1 MPGHADLISM
11 ALRPVCSRALVC
23 DSRVALS
30 AARTPRAAPVQAGRQ
45 RAFELATGPGTSP
58 QVGRCGS
65 NRSTLAIQLPT
76 SLYLRCINPLL
87 SSKAIVGAQ
96 ALLPTGRK
104 VQQAPSSAAMHAQA
118 QQAQIRL
125 PGAESPIMQEVQQA
139 PSLAAMHAQA
149 QQAQNRLPGAES
161 PIVQEMDYAPY
172 CEQLAMAGLWQ
183 ASAAAGNMEASY
195 EGITGLNPGECAREL
210 EDRLPRWPDPTV
222 GGLVRCVDYV
232 GTAVFSM
239 TGTLTAAGAGMD
251 ILGGCVV
258 GTITAV
264 GGGTIRD
271 FLIARDENGRPKR
284 AFWMDE
290 PEYLYI
296 AVLSSLATYLLW
308 NEYAKAF
315 GLDESDQWIF
325 WLDSLGI
332 GGFCVIGA
340 MHGIRANLPWMV
352 CAICGMFTA
361 TFGGVTR
368 DVLSHRPVRI
378 LHSHSEMYAMTA
390 LSGASAYVGVRALG
404 GSYAARVV
412 AGMGTAVGL
421 RYLAWTRD
429 IRLPALDHVHS
440 TQATKQQDA
449 QALASQARR
458 PGHSS
463 GVEAMHKREMAR
475 LAAFLHYGAVPTA
488 ASDLVPNAGRKDK

>member
-58 QVGRCGS
+58 QVGRCAS
-65 NRSTLAIQLPT
+65 NRSTLAIRLPT
-76 SLYLRCINPLL
+76 RLYLRCINPSL

-118 QQAQIRL
+118 QQAQNRL
-125 PGAESPIMQEVQQA
+125 PGAESPIMQE
-139 PSLAAMHAQA
+139 
-149 QQAQNRLPGAES
+149 
-161 PIVQEMDYAPY
+161 MDDAPY

-222 GGLVRCVDYV
+222 GGLLRCVDYV

-308 NEYAKAF
+308 NEYAKAVW
-315 GLDESDQWIF
+315 SR
-325 WLDSLGI
+325 
-332 GGFCVIGA
+332 CV
-340 MHGIRANLPWMV
+340 
-352 CAICGMFTA
+352 
-361 TFGGVTR
+361 
-368 DVLSHRPVRI
+368 RP
-378 LHSHSEMYAMTA
+378 MDF
-390 LSGASAYVGVRALG
+390 
-404 GSYAARVV
+404 
-412 AGMGTAVGL
+412 
-421 RYLAWTRD
+421 LA
-429 IRLPALDHVHS
+429 
-440 TQATKQQDA
+440 
-449 QALASQARR
+449 
-458 PGHSS
+458 
-463 GVEAMHKREMAR
+463 
-475 LAAFLHYGAVPTA
+475 
-488 ASDLVPNAGRKDK
+488 